1 MAAVKYWYLNATD
14 LIVTVWFAVALLLP
28 VSLLN
33 ASEVAVSESVISDS
47 PDSIE
52 AADSVDMAGS
62 EPTDVQLLEDR
73 LQSLASFSATFTQ
86 DIQGAR
92 GQLLERSSG
101 RVSVLRPAFRW
112 QVDEPYPQVIVADEA
127 LLKVYDP
134 DLEQLTIR
142 PMDEAL
148 NDTPISLLS
157 RDAISLD
164 GDFVITRVVQEDEE
178 TYIVIPRGDET
189 LYAEIRLQFSAQD
202 LVSLGILDH
211 LGQFTQISFT
221 PDPDSTVIQSSDF
234 TLEVPPGTDV
244 IGG

>member
-1 MAAVKYWYLNATD
+1 MA
-14 LIVTVWFAVALLLP
+14 
-28 VSLLN
+28 S
-33 ASEVAVSESVISDS
+33 AVSASTGELAKPAGKEPSD
-47 PDSIE
+47 
-52 AADSVDMAGS
+52 A
-62 EPTDVQLLEDR
+62 QLLEDR
-73 LQSLASFSATFTQ
+73 LQGVSSYSAAFTQ

-101 RVSVLRPAFRW
+101 RVTVLRPAFRW

-142 PMDEAL
+142 PIDEAL

-157 RDAISLD
+157 RDAIALN
-164 GDFVITRVVQEDEE
+164 GDFSITRIAEEAGE
-178 TYIVIPRGDET
+178 TYIVIPRGEET
-189 LYAEIRLQFSAQD
+189 LYAEIRLQFSSGY
-202 LVSLGILDH
+202 LIGLGILDH
-211 LGQFTQISFT
+211 LGQYTQISFT

>member
-1 MAAVKYWYLNATD
+1 MVAVKYWFQNAIEI
-14 LIVTVWFAVALLLP
+14 LRSARLGGLLL
-28 VSLLN
+28 LLN
-33 ASEVAVSESVISDS
+33 VAIGSSAAEVAAPVQAVRSD
-47 PDSIE
+47 
-52 AADSVDMAGS
+52 A
-62 EPTDVQLLEDR
+62 QLLEDR
-73 LQSLASFSATFTQ
+73 LQALSSFSAAFTQ

-92 GQLLERSSG
+92 GQVLERSSG

-148 NDTPISLLS
+148 KDTPISLLS

-164 GDFVITRVVQEDEE
+164 GDFVITRVPAEMGE
-178 TYIVIPRGDET
+178 TYIVVPRGDET
-189 LYAEIRLQFSAQD
+189 LYAEIQLQFSAQH
-202 LVSLGILDH
+202 LIGLGILDH
-211 LGQFTQISFT
+211 LGQYTQISFS
-221 PDPDSTVIQSSDF
+221 PDSDSTVIQSSDF

>member
-1 MAAVKYWYLNATD
+1 M
-14 LIVTVWFAVALLLP
+14 LLLM
-28 VSLLN
+28 V
-33 ASEVAVSESVISDS
+33 
-47 PDSIE
+47 
-52 AADSVDMAGS
+52 AGS
-62 EPTDVQLLEDR
+62 VAAAEIAETALSERTDAQRLEDR
-73 LQSLASFSATFTQ
+73 LQGLKSYSAAFTQ

-92 GQLLERSSG
+92 GQILERSSG
-101 RVSVLRPAFRW
+101 RVTVLRPAFRW

-157 RDAISLD
+157 RDAVSLS
-164 GDFVITRVVQEDEE
+164 GDFAITRVAEDAGE
-178 TYIVIPRGDET
+178 TYIVIPRDDET
-189 LYAEIRLQFSAQD
+189 LYAEIRLQFSMQD
-202 LVSLGILDH
+202 LIGLGILDH
-211 LGQFTQISFT
+211 LGQYTQIYFT

>member
-1 MAAVKYWYLNATD
+1 MVAVKYWFQNVIEILRSAR
-14 LIVTVWFAVALLLP
+14 LGGLLL
-28 VSLLN
+28 LLN
-33 ASEVAVSESVISDS
+33 VAIGSSAAEVAAPVQAVRSD
-47 PDSIE
+47 
-52 AADSVDMAGS
+52 A
-62 EPTDVQLLEDR
+62 QLLEDR
-73 LQSLASFSATFTQ
+73 LQALSSFSAAFTQ

-92 GQLLERSSG
+92 GQVLERSSG

-148 NDTPISLLS
+148 KDTPISLLS

-164 GDFVITRVVQEDEE
+164 GDFVITRVPAEMGE
-178 TYIVIPRGDET
+178 TYIVVPRGDET
-189 LYAEIRLQFSAQD
+189 LYAEIQLQFSAQH
-202 LVSLGILDH
+202 LIGLGILDH
-211 LGQFTQISFT
+211 LGQYTQISFS
-221 PDPDSTVIQSSDF
+221 PDSDSTVIQSSDF